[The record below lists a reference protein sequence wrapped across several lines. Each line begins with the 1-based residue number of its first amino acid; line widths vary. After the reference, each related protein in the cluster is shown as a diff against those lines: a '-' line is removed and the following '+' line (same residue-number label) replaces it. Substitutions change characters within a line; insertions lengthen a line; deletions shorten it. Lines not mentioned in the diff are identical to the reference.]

1 MSLGKRE
8 KLAILRSLVFVVRA
22 DNVTAPAEVAFI
34 ERFMRDFNISQSDFM
49 EAKQMS
55 NEDMSR
61 IISNFTNDE
70 KEMVKIL
77 WGSAANADGKMLN
90 SEIEQ
95 IAALS
100 QICKIKF

>member
-55 NEDMSR
+55 NEDMGR